1 MSKHRRHWS
10 ESDKKA
16 ILQYY
21 QEHRAS
27 SAARQFEVST
37 SMIYRW
43 ASDFSSASVKE
54 VETSISSKEYHRL
67 LRENQAL
74 KELVAEKELE
84 IRIKDALLKKTSPLS
99 KSG

>member
-10 ESDKKA
+10 ESEKKA
-16 ILQYY
+16 ILLHY
-21 QEHRAS
+21 QEQGAS

-43 ASDFSSASVKE
+43 ATDSLPAAVQ
-54 VETSISSKEYHRL
+54 ETQAAISSKEYHRL

-84 IRIKDALLKKTSPLS
+84 IRIKDALLKKTSPLN